1 MTAVAERVAGA
12 PGSGILCGLLWL
24 EPPTRG
30 GFPLRSVEDTR
41 PRKGLSVPVV
51 TVLDEDGGFLE
62 DDQRNV
68 VRYVIQDGHGADV
81 VFAAGTTGEW
91 DRVSNEIRQRV
102 IQVCAEEVAKANAQ
116 LAGSAR
122 LGGREVEMW
131 AGITAP
137 SPEETL
143 ENLDLAIACGADAA
157 VLAPLSIVGVDDP
170 VRFVARDVAEL
181 LDTRT
186 RRIPVYLYDN
196 ADIAID
202 PKVPHIRTRQV
213 KALSRLDFVR
223 GIKVSAPRK
232 VLGNYTKAARSFNER
247 GEFAIYVGDAMLIF
261 DLFRPRSGP
270 WGTIVE
276 HWNRWRMKGGVPAGV
291 VAGPA
296 NALPREWARAW
307 QVCRAGD
314 VERMD
319 QVREVLADFR
329 SGTHSTSG
337 RRTIAC
343 LKRALLQLGVIT
355 SDAVAPGTPK
365 LTRPD
370 AERFD
375 EVFARVREK
384 AARTVR
390 APWVSVPPAG
400 RELPSERET
409 GLRTA

>member
-1 MTAVAERVAGA
+1 
-12 PGSGILCGLLWL
+12 
-24 EPPTRG
+24 
-30 GFPLRSVEDTR
+30 
-41 PRKGLSVPVV
+41 
-51 TVLDEDGGFLE
+51 LDEDGQLVE
-62 DDQRNV
+62 DDQRSL
-68 VRYVIQDGHGADV
+68 VRYVIQDGYGADV

-91 DRVSNEIRQRV
+91 DKVSNAVRQRV
-102 IQVCAEEVAKANAQ
+102 VQVCAEEVSKVNAL
-116 LAGSAR
+116 LAGTAR

-143 ENLDLAIACGADAA
+143 DNLDFAISCGADAA
-157 VLAPLSIVGVDDP
+157 VLAPLSIEGIDDP
-170 VRFVARDVAEL
+170 VRFVTREVADL
-181 LDTRT
+181 LDART

-232 VLGNYTKAARSFNER
+232 VLGHYTKAAASFNDR

-261 DLFRPRSGP
+261 EIFRPR
-270 WGTIVE
+270 
-276 HWNRWRMKGGVPAGV
+276 
-291 VAGPA
+291 
-296 NALPREWARAW
+296 W

-314 VERMD
+314 AERME
-319 QVREVLADFR
+319 QVRNVLAAFR
-329 SGTHSTSG
+329 EGTHSTSG

-343 LKRALLQLGVIT
+343 LKRALLGLGVIS
-355 SDAVAPGTPK
+355 SDAVAGGTPQ

-375 EVFARVREK
+375 EVFSAVRERS
-384 AARTVR
+384 ARTIR
-390 APWVSVPPAG
+390 APWVSVAPAG
-400 RELPSERET
+400 PPLAAEREST
-409 GLRTA
+409 LRRV

>member
-1 MTAVAERVAGA
+1 M
-12 PGSGILCGLLWL
+12 
-24 EPPTRG
+24 
-30 GFPLRSVEDTR
+30 RSVEDTQ

-51 TVLDEDGGFLE
+51 TILDDAGELLE
-62 DDQRNV
+62 DDQRAV
-68 VRYVIQDGHGADV
+68 VRYVIQDGYGADV

-91 DRVSNEIRQRV
+91 DRVDNDVRQGV
-102 IQVCAEEVAKANAQ
+102 IQICTEEVAKANAL
-116 LAGSAR
+116 LAGTTRPA
-122 LGGREVEMW
+122 GREVEMW
-131 AGITAP
+131 AGVTAP
-137 SPEETL
+137 SAEETL

-170 VRFVARDVAEL
+170 VRFVARDVADL
-181 LDTRT
+181 LDART
-186 RRIPVYLYDN
+186 RRIPVFLYDN

-232 VLGNYTKAARSFNER
+232 VLGNYTKAARSFNDR

-261 DLFRPRSGP
+261 DLFRPRRGP
-270 WGTIVE
+270 FGTLAE
-276 HWNRWRMKGGVPAGV
+276 HWNRWRLHGDVPAGV

-307 QVCRAGD
+307 QTCRAGD

-319 QVREVLADFR
+319 EVRSVLEDFR

-343 LKRALLQLGVIT
+343 LKRALLHLGVVS
-355 SDAVAPGTPK
+355 SDAVAAGTPK
-365 LTRPD
+365 LARPD

-375 EVFARVREK
+375 EVFAKVREK

-390 APWVSVPPAG
+390 APWVSVAPAG
-400 RELPSERET
+400 PALATERES
-409 GLRTA
+409 GLRRV